1 MKALL
6 LGFSVGGG
14 CIAHCGSVLLP
25 MLLCE
30 RRRRWSLAAVF
41 LAARLLGYLLF
52 AIASFYG
59 GTLLAKLPVPH
70 ALFEAVVFVLLGLF
84 LFRYAWRLRD
94 SADCATTCVGT
105 TPKADF
111 AGFRKSAFYYA
122 LQAGLLTGLSLCAPF
137 VAVIAEGSRQPN
149 LIQSLISFLWF
160 YLGTTLML
168 LPVLAGGLAKRG
180 NIARQIGLLTGLF
193 ASAIYLLQGT
203 FLIVRL
209 IYEQT

>member
-6 LGFSVGGG
+6 LGLSVGGG

-30 RRRRWSLAAVF
+30 RRRRWSLATVF
-41 LAARLLGYLLF
+41 LAARLIGYLLF
-52 AIASFYG
+52 AIVSFYG
-59 GTLLAKLPVPH
+59 GALLAQLPVSH
-70 ALFEAVVFVLLGLF
+70 SLLEAVVFILLGVF

-94 SADCATTCVGT
+94 SASCAIACTGAK
-105 TPKADF
+105 PKADF
-111 AGFRKSAFYYA
+111 AGFREGALVYA

-149 LIQSLISFLWF
+149 LMQSLISFLWF

-180 NIARQIGLLTGLF
+180 DTARHIGLLTGLF
-193 ASAIYLLQGT
+193 ASAIYFLQGI

-209 IYEQT
+209 IYEQA

>member
-59 GTLLAKLPVPH
+59 GTLLAKLPVSH
-70 ALFEAVVFVLLGLF
+70 ALLEAVVFVLLGLF

-94 SADCATTCVGT
+94 SASCSTVCVGT
-105 TPKADF
+105 KPDF
-111 AGFRKSAFYYA
+111 AGFRKRAFYYA

-137 VAVIAEGSRQPN
+137 VAVISEGSRQPN
-149 LIQSLISFLWF
+149 LMQSLISFLWF

-180 NIARQIGLLTGLF
+180 NTARHIGLLTGLF
-193 ASAIYLLQGT
+193 ASAIYFLQGT
-203 FLIVRL
+203 FLIVKL

>member
-30 RRRRWSLAAVF
+30 RQQRWSLAAVF
-41 LAARLLGYLLF
+41 LAARLFGYLLF

-59 GTLLAKLPVPH
+59 GALLAKLPLPH
-70 ALFEAVVFVLLGLF
+70 ALLEAVIFILLGVF
-84 LFRYAWRLRD
+84 LFRYAWKLRD
-94 SADCATTCVGT
+94 PASCATVCVAK
-105 TPKADF
+105 PKADF
-111 AGFRKSAFYYA
+111 VGFREGAFLYA

-137 VAVIAEGSRQPN
+137 VAVISEGSMQPN
-149 LIQSLISFLWF
+149 LMQSLISFLWF

-180 NIARQIGLLTGLF
+180 NTARQIGLLTGLF
-193 ASAIYLLQGT
+193 AAAIYFLQGT